1 MNQQI
6 FNQNKRDAIKRMQ
19 EMQAKSIYNK
29 AEKPKSKEQPQ
40 SKTQSPKQSS
50 QPSQQQSQR
59 PTSKTQQQQSN
70 QSVFWENA
78 HSQIQPQPQPQQQSK
93 PQSKQQSKQQS
104 NLLGG
109 LNLPFLENL
118 KTDGDLTLILGI
130 LLLLLSEKADKRLLF
145 VLIYILL

>member
-40 SKTQSPKQSS
+40 SKAQSPKQSS

-70 QSVFWENA
+70 QSAFEGLA
-78 HSQIQPQPQPQQQSK
+78 HLQPQP
-93 PQSKQQSKQQS
+93 QSKQQS

-145 VLIYILL
+145 ALIYILL

>member
-40 SKTQSPKQSS
+40 SKAQSPKQSS

-70 QSVFWENA
+70 QSAFWENA
-78 HSQIQPQPQPQQQSK
+78 HSQPQPQQQ
-93 PQSKQQSKQQS
+93 QQSKQQS

-145 VLIYILL
+145 ALIYILL

>member
-40 SKTQSPKQSS
+40 SKAQSPKQSS

-70 QSVFWENA
+70 QSAFWENA
-78 HSQIQPQPQPQQQSK
+78 HSQIQPQP
-93 PQSKQQSKQQS
+93 QSKQQS

-118 KTDGDLTLILGI
+118 KTDSDLTLILGI

-145 VLIYILL
+145 ALIYILL

>member
-40 SKTQSPKQSS
+40 SKAQPPKQSS

-59 PTSKTQQQQSN
+59 PTSKTQQQQST
-70 QSVFWENA
+70 QSAFWENA
-78 HSQIQPQPQPQQQSK
+78 HSQIQPQPQP
-93 PQSKQQSKQQS
+93 QSKQQS

-145 VLIYILL
+145 ALIYILL

>member
-1 MNQQI
+1 MNQQN

-19 EMQAKSIYNK
+19 EMQAKSIYK
-29 AEKPKSKEQPQ
+29 QPEKPKSKEQPP
-40 SKTQSPKQSS
+40 SKLEP
-50 QPSQQQSQR
+50 
-59 PTSKTQQQQSN
+59 QQQQSH
-70 QSVFWENA
+70 QSAFREHT
-78 HSQIQPQPQPQQQSK
+78 HSQIQPQQQP
-93 PQSKQQSKQQS
+93 QS

-145 VLIYILL
+145 ALIYILL

>member
-70 QSVFWENA
+70 QSAFEGLA
-78 HSQIQPQPQPQQQSK
+78 HSQTQPQPQQQ
-93 PQSKQQSKQQS
+93 PQSKQQS

-145 VLIYILL
+145 ALIYILL

>member
-40 SKTQSPKQSS
+40 SKAQSPKQSS

-70 QSVFWENA
+70 QSDFKGLA
-78 HSQIQPQPQPQQQSK
+78 HSQPQPQP
-93 PQSKQQSKQQS
+93 QSKQQS

-118 KTDGDLTLILGI
+118 KTDSDLTLILGI

-145 VLIYILL
+145 ALIYILL

>member
-40 SKTQSPKQSS
+40 STIQSPKQSS

-70 QSVFWENA
+70 QSAFWENA
-78 HSQIQPQPQPQQQSK
+78 HSQIQPQPQPQT
-93 PQSKQQSKQQS
+93 KQQS

-145 VLIYILL
+145 ALIYILL

>member
-40 SKTQSPKQSS
+40 SKAQSPKQSS

-70 QSVFWENA
+70 QSAFEGLA
-78 HSQIQPQPQPQQQSK
+78 HSQTQPQPQT
-93 PQSKQQSKQQS
+93 KQQS

-145 VLIYILL
+145 ALIYILL